1 MGYLLLTILFSSLVS
16 VVLRFSGQKVK
27 DDFAMLAVNYLICG
41 VISALS
47 AGEVFP
53 RVPGMGRAGA
63 LGAVNGF
70 IFLTSFA
77 LLKSSIQRNGVVL
90 SSAFMKLG
98 LLVSVTVSVVF
109 FHETPSLMQ
118 GLGFVLAL
126 AAIVLMNFPTGDTK
140 SGFKLGLIL
149 LLLLGGGGDAMSK
162 IYEELG
168 APELTGQFLL
178 ATFASAFT
186 LCVIWMLV
194 KKQRLGKWELLY
206 GIAIALP
213 NFLSSRCLLG
223 ALGSLP
229 AVIVYPVY
237 SVGSILVVTLA
248 GVLLFRERL
257 EKHQW
262 AGIAV
267 VLAALVLLNV

>member
-1 MGYLLLTILFSSLVS
+1 MGYLLLTILFSSMVS

-27 DDFAMLAVNYLICG
+27 NDFAMLAVNYLICG
-41 VISALS
+41 VISAFS
-47 AGEVFP
+47 AGEIFP
-53 RVPGMGRAGA
+53 RVPGMARAGA
-63 LGAVNGF
+63 MGAVNGF

-77 LLKSSIQRNGVVL
+77 LLKSSIQRSGVVL

-109 FHETPSLMQ
+109 FHETPSFMQ
-118 GLGFVLAL
+118 GLGFLLAL

-140 SGFKLGLIL
+140 SGFRLGLIL

-168 APELTGQFLL
+168 VPELTGQFLL
-178 ATFASAFT
+178 VTFLSAFT
-186 LCVIWMLV
+186 LCIIWMLV
-194 KKQRLGKWELLY
+194 KKQRLGKWELIY
-206 GIAIALP
+206 GIAIAAP

-223 ALGSLP
+223 ALSSLP

-237 SVGSILVVTLA
+237 SVGSILAVTLV
-248 GVLLFRERL
+248 GVVLFRERL

-262 AGIAV
+262 IGIAV